1 MPMRFDQKAI
11 VLVAQ
16 ILLVVS
22 GCAIVDTRQLMI
34 NLSIMVQYFDK
45 PADGFDYVLPVDVS

>member
-1 MPMRFDQKAI
+1 
-11 VLVAQ
+11 
-16 ILLVVS
+16 LLVVS